1 MKVVYGKVLNREE
14 ESLIKDIAS
23 QCGILFDTARLLY
36 CRNVDTV
43 DKAKEFLSPGKKHFH
58 SPMLFNQMQSIVSR
72 IDYARQNGETVLVCG
87 DYDADGICATTI
99 LYNCLTE
106 YGVNTLYIVPEREGG
121 YGLDLNK
128 IEEICSETVVDLII
142 TVDCGISEQEKI
154 AELMDVGIDV
164 IVTDHHEPPE
174 NLPNCLIINPKLK
187 GCGYPFD
194 GLSGAGVAY
203 KLGYALIGCRAD
215 KYLDFVALATVADS
229 MDLVGENRSLVAE
242 GLKLFNS
249 PSLRTAFRF
258 LIGEGV
264 NKQITSQTLAYTIA
278 PRVNAGGRMGDANA
292 SLKLFIAEKQN
303 EIYDLAIKL
312 NNYNAMRQTK
322 CEAIYKEAKEI
333 IEKKALYNKSAIL
346 IANEEWSTG
355 FVGIVAAKLVEDYN
369 KPVIVFA
376 GHLGFYKGSA
386 RSVPEINI
394 YDAICLAKDCLIA
407 FGGHS
412 QAAGVSV
419 EKKNFSLFYDK
430 LCEIIDKEQDKI
442 KNEKEIYVEW
452 ETTDRFSLRFAKEIN
467 MLEPFGTGNKKPFFA
482 IRERKVLSN
491 PLRKGSPHYAFKT
504 NALDILDFNGENNV
518 LKLSLPVGKTL
529 IYEPNYSVFKGE
541 EQVKGYLKQIVL
553 DQFDLSS
560 ISHYLFYSKILSFSN
575 DKILLDFELD
585 ESNLVNNKIKN
596 LSIDRGVFSEI
607 YSYLLTLENKRFF
620 NSVETA
626 LSTDIPFDA
635 YQFIFST
642 EVFIELKI
650 FHVDGGLLRRDNRL
664 KNPLTNSLI
673 YNTIS
678 NITEGTCSIF

>member
-1 MKVVYGKVLNREE
+1 MKVVYGKELNREE
-14 ESLIKDIAS
+14 KSLIKDIAS

-36 CRNVDTV
+36 CRKIDTV
-43 DKAKEFLSPGKKHFH
+43 DKVKEFLSPGKKHFH

-99 LYNCLTE
+99 LYNCLIE
-106 YGVNTLYIVPEREGG
+106 YGVNTLYMVPEREGG

-128 IEEICSETVVDLII
+128 IEEICSETIVDLII
-142 TVDCGISEQEKI
+142 TVDCGVSEQEKI
-154 AELMDVGIDV
+154 AELIDVGIDV

-203 KLGYALIGCRAD
+203 KLGCALIGGRAD

-229 MDLVGENRSLVAE
+229 MDLIGENRSLVAE

-249 PSLRTAFRF
+249 SSLRTAFKY

-264 NKQITSQTLAYTIA
+264 NKQITSQTLAYAIA

-292 SLKLFIAEKQN
+292 SIKLFTAEKQN
-303 EIYDLAIKL
+303 EIYDLAVKL
-312 NNYNAMRQTK
+312 NTYNAMRQTK
-322 CEAIYKEAKEI
+322 CEEIYKKAKEI
-333 IEKKALYNKSAIL
+333 INEHSLYNNSAIL
-346 IANEEWSTG
+346 VANEEWSTG
-355 FVGIVAAKLVEDYN
+355 FVGIVAARLVEDYD

-376 GHLGFYKGSA
+376 GHSGYYKGSA

-394 YDAICLAKDCLIA
+394 YNAIGLAKDCLIA
-407 FGGHS
+407 YGGHS

-419 EKKNFSLFYDK
+419 EKEKFSLFYSK

-442 KNEKEIYVEW
+442 KKEKETYVEW
-452 ETTDRFSLRFAKEIN
+452 ETTDNFSLRFAKEIN
-467 MLEPFGTGNKKPFFA
+467 MLEPFGAGNKKPVFA
-482 IRERKVLSN
+482 IREGKILSN
-491 PLRKGSPHYAFKT
+491 PLRKGSPHYVFKT
-504 NALDILDFNGENNV
+504 KALDVLDFNGENNV
-518 LKLSLPVGKTL
+518 LKLSLPVNKTL
-529 IYEPNYSVFKGE
+529 VYEPNYSVFKGE

-553 DQFDLSS
+553 DEFNLTSVEP
-560 ISHYLFYSKILSFSN
+560 YLFYSKILSFSSN
-575 DKILLDFELD
+575 KILLDLD
-585 ESNLVNNKIKN
+585 FHDNSL
-596 LSIDRGVFSEI
+596 LSEKLKKLSTDRVVFSEI

-626 LSTDIPFDA
+626 LSKDVPFDV

-642 EVFIELKI
+642 EVFFELKI
-650 FHVDGGLLRRDNRL
+650 FYVDGGLLRRDNRI
-664 KNPLTNSLI
+664 KNPLTNSII
-673 YNTIS
+673 YNTIC
-678 NITEGTCSIF
+678 NIMEGVCSIF